1 MAERPKERRRQPRFP
16 VQFPVTCL
24 VRMPGAAQA
33 DPPLAGRLRNVSVG
47 GALLELRTC
56 VPPGDTVA
64 VGVPTKTGSV
74 EVEGRVIWVTA
85 GAGTGGGPSYVHG
98 VQLSTMEG
106 KPDAVLADLLRSYA
120 ADTPFEGDRT
130 PDA

>member
-1 MAERPKERRRQPRFP
+1 MAEIPKERRRHSRFP

-47 GALLELRTC
+47 GALLELTTC
-56 VPPGDTVA
+56 VPPGGVVA
-64 VGVPTKTGSV
+64 VGVPSKTGSV
-74 EVEGRVIWVTA
+74 EVEGRVIWVAA
-85 GAGTGGGPSYVHG
+85 GADTGGGPRYVHG

-106 KPDAVLADLLRSYA
+106 KPDAILADLLRSYA
-120 ADTPFEGDRT
+120 
-130 PDA
+130 PDAPPATDRPPDA

>member
-1 MAERPKERRRQPRFP
+1 MAEIPKERRRHARFS

-24 VRMPGAAQA
+24 VRVPGGTQG

-47 GALLELRTC
+47 GALLDLPAC
-56 VPPGDTVA
+56 VPPGGIVA
-64 VGVPTKTGSV
+64 VGVPSKTGSV

-85 GAGTGGGPSYVHG
+85 GTGTGGNPTYVHG

-106 KPDAVLADLLRSYA
+106 KPDPVLADLLRAHTA
-120 ADTPFEGDRT
+120 ASPSDPDRP
-130 PDA
+130 PDP